1 MKKINITVPKLP
13 KGVPKV
19 TVPKLPGSEAAKS
32 MYVTSTGRLRVTRK
46 SPDLALGPL
55 FQDVQASQVFS
66 DGKTFVDLVPRKRAR
81 AIAREY
87 ALAKRDPNFDL
98 GEFVNRHFYEFTPYD
113 KTYKSDESVDVQ
125 EHIHKLWSVLE
136 RRNRRD
142 RGSLIA
148 LPQKYVVPGG
158 RFSEQFYWDSYFIM
172 LGLAADGQWK
182 MIENMMDNYA
192 YMIRKYG
199 YIPTAN
205 RTYFLSRSQP
215 PFFALMVQ
223 LLATKHGK
231 LQTYSTYLPYMLSEY
246 KFWMKGSRLTK
257 NVPGSEA
264 YARVVRLPVN
274 EDDPK
279 DVGRFMNRYYDNRSD
294 PRPESA
300 REDIET
306 AESIH
311 PDKTHNAEKLY
322 LDLRAGAES
331 GWDFSSRWF
340 REKGNIASI
349 HTTDMVAVDLNSLLY
364 TLESTIAESYRILKQ
379 PLLAR
384 KFEGYSAARKE
395 AIQAVCWDSAKQI
408 FSDYDFI
415 EGRPNNR
422 VTMACAFPL
431 YAGVATDEQARETAK
446 WIKSAFLKRGGLQ
459 TTLEDNGQQW
469 DSPNGWAPLQ
479 WVAIQG
485 LRNYGYNELAD
496 QIKHRWVSTCLNVYK
511 KHHKLVE
518 KYDVVGADGKE
529 IGIGGGGEYPL
540 QDGFGWTNG
549 VLLALLREDT
559 ANTGKN

>member
-1 MKKINITVPKLP
+1 MDLRSHPNSLYLELIMKKINSIVPKLP
-13 KGVPKV
+13 KGVPRV
-19 TVPKLPGSEAAKS
+19 TVPKIPGSEAAKS
-32 MYVTSTGRLRVTRK
+32 MYVTSTGRLRVTKK

-55 FQDVQASQVFS
+55 FQDVQAAQVFS
-66 DGKTFVDLVPRKRAR
+66 DGKTFVDLVPRKRVR

-87 ALAKRDPNFDL
+87 ALAKRDPNFNL
-98 GEFVNRHFYEFTPYD
+98 SEFVNRHFYEFTPYD

-125 EHIHKLWSVLE
+125 EHIHKLWTVLE

-182 MIENMMDNYA
+182 TIENMMDNYV

-223 LLATKHGK
+223 LLAQKHGK
-231 LQTYSTYLPYMLSEY
+231 LQTYSTYLPYMLAEY
-246 KFWMKGSRLTK
+246 KFWMKGSRLT
-257 NVPGSEA
+257 NSAPGREA
-264 YARVVRLPVN
+264 YARVVRLP
-274 EDDPK
+274 DGK
-279 DVGRFMNRYYDNRSD
+279 LMNRYYDNRSD

-306 AESIH
+306 AESVH
-311 PDKTHNAEKLY
+311 DHNAEKLY

-340 REKGNIASI
+340 KEAGNIASI

-384 KFEGYSAARKE
+384 KFEGYAADRKD
-395 AIQAVCWDSAKQI
+395 AIQTICWDPVKQLYG
-408 FSDYDFI
+408 DYDFI
-415 EGRPNNR
+415 EGRQTNR
-422 VTMACAFPL
+422 VTLACVFPL
-431 YAGVATDEQARETAK
+431 YTNVATPEQAKETAK
-446 WIKSAFLKRGGLQ
+446 WLKSAFLRRGGLQ
-459 TTLEDNGQQW
+459 TTLQDNGQQW

-496 QIKHRWVSTCLNVYK
+496 QIKHRWVSTCLAVYK

-518 KYDVVGADGKE
+518 KYDVVGEDGL
-529 IGIGGGGEYPL
+529 GGGGEYPL

-549 VLLALLREDT
+549 VLLALLREKDESQ
-559 ANTGKN
+559 